1 MSKPEYVTAEFSLRE
16 WARFHRSDSKVQDIG
31 YPKQTAFLNDGEGAG
46 FYNEEERS
54 LTVEAIEFALLR
66 QPTLYLVAQCSF
78 AFHSKEAIGFKSTQL
93 FAQGK
98 VWLGGTPNTQ
108 RIRYKELE
116 IQLLAY
122 IEGLFAGIDVPIE
135 QNT

>member
-1 MSKPEYVTAEFSLRE
+1 MSKPEYITAEFSLRE
-16 WARFHRSDSKVQDIG
+16 WARFHRADSKVQDIG

-54 LTVEAIEFALLR
+54 TTVEAIEYALLK

-78 AFHSKEAIGFKSTQL
+78 AFYSKETVGFKSTQL
-93 FAQGK
+93 FAQGG

-108 RIRYKELE
+108 RIRYRELE
-116 IQLLAY
+116 INLLAY
-122 IEGLFAGIDVPIE
+122 IEGVFAGIDAPIE
-135 QNT
+135 ESS

>member
-16 WARFHRSDSKVQDIG
+16 WARFHRSDSRVQDIG

-78 AFHSKEAIGFKSTQL
+78 AFYSKETIGFKSTQL

-122 IEGLFAGIDVPIE
+122 IEGLFAGIYVPIE